1 MKKEYRIIG
10 LDCAHCALTLEK
22 YLQKVDGVSDCNINF
37 TASKMFIEVDDKDA
51 RQILKNV
58 MQTTKQVNPD
68 VKLLEE
74 DDEHNHGV
82 KIYDIILYVIGLILG
97 CIHIFV
103 NCPVVVSIIL
113 LVLSILALGY
123 RTYVKAILQLR
134 IFKINENT
142 LVTISVIGAILI
154 GEAHEAIMVIAL
166 YTLGKMLEARAVNYS
181 RKSISALINSQPE
194 YAMLLKNGKEEKV
207 KPEEVN
213 IGEIIVVRP
222 GEKIPL
228 DGIVVDGKAT
238 IDNRHLTGES
248 EPISIQK
255 KSEVY
260 AGSVVLD
267 SVINIKVTKLYKDST
282 VTKILDMV
290 GNASNKKSKTET
302 IISKF
307 ASIYTLIVIILSVIT
322 FGLTAIVL
330 KDINVAIYRGLIFLV
345 VSCPCAFA
353 ISVPLGYFSGI
364 GICSKHGI
372 LVKGSNYLDAI
383 SKVDTFVF
391 DKTGTLTTGDFQV
404 VDIKLIDS
412 KISQE
417 QLLQMIVAGEE
428 KSNHPISK
436 AICAYYGK
444 KSSINISD
452 YKELSGVGIEYKI
465 ANDKIFVGKSERID
479 NNTSIIVKK
488 NNKLIARILLADAI
502 KQQAQS
508 IVQYLKSNNIETIM
522 LTGDNE
528 GVAKNVADRVGVD
541 QYKSRLLPQDKYAII
556 EDIKSEGKVISF
568 VGDGLNDAPALNL
581 ADVGI
586 SMGILGTDATIESS
600 DIVIADDK
608 LEKIKDLI
616 AIAKKT
622 KKIVIENIVFAC
634 VVKITFLVLGAFGIT
649 GMLHAVFAD
658 VGVTLIAIFN
668 SLRVLRYN
676 KKK

>member
-488 NNKLIARILLADAI
+488 NNKLVAKILLSDTI
-502 KQQAQS
+502 KPQS
-508 IVQYLKSNNIETIM
+508 QSLIEYLRSNNIETIM

-556 EDIKSEGKVISF
+556 ENIKSEGKVISF

>member
-488 NNKLIARILLADAI
+488 NNKLVAKILLSDTI
-502 KQQAQS
+502 KPQS
-508 IVQYLKSNNIETIM
+508 QSLIEYLRSNNIETIM